1 MIPLLDCAGLPR
13 ALPSESASKLAH
25 SKRPGDIAIGLGTRV
40 AGWLG
45 VDWVGSDLGYFRD
58 NRLAIPPVGLILT
71 FAPQS
76 G

>member
-45 VDWVGSDLGYFRD
+45 VDWGEVTSVIFGTT
-58 NRLAIPPVGLILT
+58 GL
-71 FAPQS
+71 QS
-76 G
+76 RPSALY